1 MVRVAWEK
9 KQTSNEWR
17 RCGKIMD
24 PSRDLFANAF
34 SDSRN
39 VYNVCVLG
47 RMSPGICWN
56 LKNNFY
62 ICFVASPCSL
72 MLAFVF
78 SSKIKNENYWIIV
91 IKNSSIKLYIRNER
105 KNIGFSLKNENNN
118 REQNKILIIIHTLFF
133 CIVFFFVQK
142 VLALYY
148 MADWTF
154 ALFAHRDQTPRCRT
168 SLLIS

>member
-1 MVRVAWEK
+1 
-9 KQTSNEWR
+9 
-17 RCGKIMD
+17 MD